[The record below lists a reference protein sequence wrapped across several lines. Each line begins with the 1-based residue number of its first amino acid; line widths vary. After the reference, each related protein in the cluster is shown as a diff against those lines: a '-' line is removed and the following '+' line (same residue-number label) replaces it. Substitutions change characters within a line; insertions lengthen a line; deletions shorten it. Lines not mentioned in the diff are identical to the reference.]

1 MLQDRQ
7 LINDLKCGSN
17 DAFNLLYEKYIDDLY
32 SLAVNL
38 LADQNLAQ
46 DVVQDVLIALV
57 QSADKI
63 RIRTNLKGYLLTCI
77 ANRSRDYMR
86 KNNRRPT
93 VSVSQAIYLKA
104 ESPDPAES
112 AIRSEQLRL
121 AANALGQLVYDQ
133 REVVVLYLQGKLKFR
148 QIAKLQ
154 NVSIK
159 TVQSRYRYGIDKLR
173 SILNGEVKK

>member
-7 LINDLKCGSN
+7 LINDLKCSSN
-17 DAFNLLYEKYIDDLY
+17 NAFNLLYEKYIDDLY

-46 DVVQDVLIALV
+46 DVVQDVFITLL

-63 RIRTNLKGYLLTCI
+63 RIRTNLKGYLLTSI
-77 ANRSRDYMR
+77 ANRSRDYIR
-86 KNNRRPT
+86 RNNRRPT
-93 VSVSQAIYLKA
+93 VPITQAIFLKA
-104 ESPDPAES
+104 ESFDPAES

-121 AANALGQLVYDQ
+121 AAIALNQLVYEQ
-133 REVVVLYLQGKLKFR
+133 REVIVLHLQGKLKFK

-159 TVQSRYRYGIDKLR
+159 TAQSRYRYGIDKLR
-173 SILNGEVKK
+173 SI